1 MKKMQP
7 FIFILSLLLTGACS
21 DFLEEESQDEVI
33 VRTTADFSEFLLGS
47 GYPQPAITYPYQT
60 LYLLDDDV
68 EQNETSLTANENT
81 DLILRFPYFTWQ
93 PDMWE
98 RVQTMQESYS
108 GTYERIMGCNAV
120 LDGIDDAIGT
130 QYDRERIKAEALAVR
145 AYMYFQLVNIYGE
158 PYQENKE
165 ALAVPLKLTA
175 GIVENGIARS
185 RVTDVYDQM
194 VKDLEAAS
202 ALLEKYPKTRDDYR
216 INYPAVNIL
225 LSRVYLYMERWDDAI
240 KAADRAIETG
250 GELTDYTGL
259 ASSTF
264 YFTDYG
270 HSEVEWL
277 YGTNNRNMGMNTLFV
292 HSSDLLSN
300 FTAGDCRQELYFSA
314 DKKAV
319 YKQRWNGTVRPA
331 NTLRVSEA
339 YLNRAEAYAQ
349 KSDGMA
355 SALADLNKLRGYR
368 IVGYTDVNI
377 SGQAAL
383 LDEIRLE
390 RRLEFCFEEHRWFD
404 LRRYGMPSISHR
416 YKDRSTDAWTV
427 YVLKEKDPLYT
438 FPIPNSML
446 EKNIMLEQNACA
458 YEPVRTGITGNM

>member
-1 MKKMQP
+1 
-7 FIFILSLLLTGACS
+7 
-21 DFLEEESQDEVI
+21 
-33 VRTTADFSEFLLGS
+33 
-47 GYPQPAITYPYQT
+47 
-60 LYLLDDDV
+60 
-68 EQNETSLTANENT
+68 
-81 DLILRFPYFTWQ
+81 
-93 PDMWE
+93 
-98 RVQTMQESYS
+98 
-108 GTYERIMGCNAV
+108 
-120 LDGIDDAIGT
+120 
-130 QYDRERIKAEALAVR
+130 
-145 AYMYFQLVNIYGE
+145 
-158 PYQENKE
+158 
-165 ALAVPLKLTA
+165 
-175 GIVENGIARS
+175 
-185 RVTDVYDQM
+185 
-194 VKDLEAAS
+194 
-202 ALLEKYPKTRDDYR
+202 
-216 INYPAVNIL
+216 
-225 LSRVYLYMERWDDAI
+225 
-240 KAADRAIETG
+240 
-250 GELTDYTGL
+250 
-259 ASSTF
+259 
-264 YFTDYG
+264 
-270 HSEVEWL
+270 
-277 YGTNNRNMGMNTLFV
+277 MGMNTLFV